1 MNIGIVGL
9 GLIGGS
15 AAKAYKEQEGN
26 KVYAF
31 DTDKTVFGYAKIS
44 GAVDGILDKESLKLC
59 DCVLIALYPKD
70 AIEYLKK
77 TAPDIKKE
85 TIVIDLCG
93 VKRSVCEECFP
104 LADQYGFTFVGGHPM
119 AGTQNSGF
127 KASRASL
134 FAGASMLLVPPR
146 RDDIRLLD
154 RIKKILA
161 PLGFGKFV
169 VTTPEL
175 HDEMIAY
182 TSQLAHVVSS
192 AYAMNPAA
200 QNHKGYSAG
209 SYKDL
214 TRVAKLNV
222 AMWTELFMANRDNL
236 AMHLEQLIA
245 ALEEYKTALSE
256 GNEAKIAELLEK
268 GRAAKQEAES

>member
-1 MNIGIVGL
+1 MNIGIAGL

-15 AAKAYKEQEGN
+15 AAKAYKEEEGN
-26 KVYAF
+26 KVYAL
-31 DTDKTVFGYAKIS
+31 DTDKTVFEYAKIS
-44 GAVDGILDKESLKLC
+44 GAVDGTLDKESLKLC
-59 DCVLIALYPKD
+59 DCVLIALYPGD

-77 TAPDIKKE
+77 TAPEIKKE
-85 TIVIDLCG
+85 TVVIDFCG
-93 VKRSVCEECFP
+93 VKRIVCDECFP
-104 LADQYGFTFVGGHPM
+104 LAEEYGFTFVGGHPM

-127 KASRASL
+127 KASRSSL

-146 RDDIRLLD
+146 RDDIRLLE

-161 PLGFGKFV
+161 PLGFGRFV

-214 TRVAKLNV
+214 TRVARLNV
-222 AMWTELFMANRDNL
+222 NMWTELLMANRDNL
-236 AMHLEQLIA
+236 AMHLERLTEV
-245 ALEEYKTALSE
+245 LEEYKAAISK
-256 GNEAKIAELLEK
+256 GDEAKIAELLEK
-268 GRAAKQEAES
+268 GRVSKQEAES

>member
-1 MNIGIVGL
+1 MNIGIAGL

-15 AAKAYKEQEGN
+15 AAKAYKEEEGN
-26 KVYAF
+26 KVYAL
-31 DTDKTVFGYAKIS
+31 DTDKTVFEYAKIS

-59 DCVLIALYPKD
+59 DCVLIALYPVD

-77 TAPDIKKE
+77 TAPEIKKE
-85 TIVIDLCG
+85 TIVIDFCG
-93 VKRSVCEECFP
+93 VKRIVCDECFP
-104 LADQYGFTFVGGHPM
+104 LAEEYGFTFVGGHPM

-146 RDDIRLLD
+146 RDDIRLLE

-161 PLGFGKFV
+161 PLGFGRFV

-214 TRVAKLNV
+214 TRVARLNV
-222 AMWTELFMANRDNL
+222 KMWTELFMANRDNL
-236 AMHLEQLIA
+236 AMHLELLIEV
-245 ALEEYKTALSE
+245 LEEYKAAISK
-256 GNEAKIAELLEK
+256 GDEAKIAELLEK
-268 GRAAKQEAES
+268 GRVSKQEAES

>member
-1 MNIGIVGL
+1 
-9 GLIGGS
+9 
-15 AAKAYKEQEGN
+15 
-26 KVYAF
+26 
-31 DTDKTVFGYAKIS
+31 
-44 GAVDGILDKESLKLC
+44 
-59 DCVLIALYPKD
+59 
-70 AIEYLKK
+70 
-77 TAPDIKKE
+77 
-85 TIVIDLCG
+85 
-93 VKRSVCEECFP
+93 
-104 LADQYGFTFVGGHPM
+104 
-119 AGTQNSGF
+119 
-127 KASRASL
+127 
-134 FAGASMLLVPPR
+134 MLLVPPR